1 MDKKVKLEFWGVA
14 ILIAFISSVISFFTV
29 EFIPVLKGVELKTI
43 DLRFNYRGEVRGFA
57 DSSDIVIVAID
68 EVSLDR
74 APQKWPWPRS
84 YYAKLLRNL
93 KRAGARVVAFDIN
106 FDSPD
111 QDPRSDEEF
120 KKAIEETGNVVL
132 AGREARGVR
141 LKGRIIEAKNILRNI
156 FIGTPNSSPGIVE
169 VIRDYDGVCRRYIP
183 VFATADTIFPSLGLA
198 VVLSYYGL
206 LIDSVYDIPPRSP
219 FENGFFKIGDIKI
232 PKFDDKTWLINY
244 AGPAGTFKY
253 ISLIDVLDDK
263 DFKTKD
269 EIEFGDINTF
279 DNPEFGLLHDEVF
292 KDKIVIVGSAIPE
305 FKGELGDLLPA
316 PFIKNGSNLMY
327 GVEIHANAIATVIE
341 RKFISKVSAF
351 VSFLIIFAMAFISFI
366 IVVGVRGLKIRPE
379 FLVEVLAILVLALM
393 FAFWTFFTALS
404 FEKNLIF
411 PVISPILGGFFG
423 YIGSIAYQ
431 YFTERKQKKL
441 IKTIF
446 SYYVHPSVVNQL
458 ISNPELVRLGGE
470 KREMT
475 VLFTDLWNFTTI
487 SESYSPEFIF
497 NHLNE
502 YFEAMTKVIFRYGG
516 TLDKYIG
523 DAIVAFWGAPIYYE
537 DHALRACLCALKMQF
552 ELEKLRIK
560 WESEGKPLLYMR
572 IGINTGEMIVGN
584 IGGYGRFNYTVIGDS
599 VNLGARLESANKQ
612 FGTNIIIS
620 EYTYNKVKD
629 FVKVREIGDIV
640 VKGKSEPVKVYELI
654 DVVISEKKIVKVM
667 E

>member
-1 MDKKVKLEFWGVA
+1 MKKKVKFELSVVA
-14 ILIAFISSVISFFTV
+14 LFIALISSVIAFFIA
-29 EFIPVLKGVELKTI
+29 EYIPALKGIELKTI
-43 DLRFNYRGEVRGFA
+43 DLRFNYRGPFVNFA
-57 DSSDIVIVAID
+57 DSSKIIIVAID
-68 EVSLDR
+68 ESSLDR
-74 APQKWPWPRS
+74 APHRWPWPRS

-93 KRAGARVVAFDIN
+93 KKAGVRAVVFDIN

-111 QDPRSDEEF
+111 LNPENDEEF
-120 KKAIEETGNVVL
+120 RKAIEETGNVIL

-141 LKGRIIEAKNILRNI
+141 LKGRAIEMKNLLRNI
-156 FIGTPNSSPGIVE
+156 FIGTPNSLPGIVE

-183 VFATADTIFPSLGLA
+183 VFESADTVFPSLGLA
-198 VVLSYYGL
+198 VLLSYYKL
-206 LIDSVYDIPPRSP
+206 TMDSVYDIPPRTP
-219 FENGFFKIGDIKI
+219 FENGFFKIGNLKI

-253 ISLIDVLDDK
+253 ISFIDVLDDK

-269 EIEFGDINTF
+269 EIQYGDINTF
-279 DNPEFGLLHDEVF
+279 DNPEYGLLYDETF

-305 FKGELGDLLPA
+305 FKGELGDLLPT
-316 PFIKNGSNLMY
+316 PFIKDGSNLMY

-341 RKFISKVSAF
+341 EKFINRVSWF
-351 VSFLIIFAMAFISFI
+351 VSFLIVYVISFLSFI
-366 IVVGVRGLKIRPE
+366 IATNARHLKILPE
-379 FLVEVLAILVLALM
+379 FLAEVLAVLALL
-393 FAFWTFFTALS
+393 FLFGAWTYITILTFKKGFILPA
-404 FEKNLIF
+404 
-411 PVISPILGGFFG
+411 ISPVLGGAMS
-423 YIGSIAYQ
+423 YTGSIVYQ
-431 YFTERKQKKL
+431 YLVERKQKTA
-441 IKTIF
+441 IKRIF

-475 VLFTDLWNFTTI
+475 VLFSDLQNFTTI
-487 SESYSPEFIF
+487 SEAYPPEFIF

-502 YFEAMTKVIFRYGG
+502 YLETMTKIIFKYGG

-552 ELEKLRIK
+552 ELQKLRIK

-599 VNLGARLESANKQ
+599 VNLGARLEAVNKE

-620 EYTYNKVKD
+620 EYTYNRVKD
-629 FVKVREIGDIV
+629 FVKVRELGYINV
-640 VKGKSEPVKVYELI
+640 RGKTKPVKVYELI
-654 DVVISEKKIVKVM
+654 DVALEEKKLVKVI